1 MSKKYSLYVNN
12 DNLYGCSGTYKVMDG
27 KGTVITDT
35 TALTLDASGKTKIGE
50 QTVADTEVAYWGG
63 TKFTFTSVGAPTSVS
78 GEIARNDYH
87 YYDLSATPITY
98 YRGNNFSMSFS
109 LAITA
114 ISGQTITY
122 PKVFSIATNENFTN
136 AESVSFAS
144 AGTQSLHYTE
154 SNFGGD
160 KGTGYLYIKDT
171 ENNAVYMFINTL
183 KIFNKPTLTQTSIS
197 ASGTTYSVVFTATN
211 PNDIAC
217 NLWTANYTEAFTD
230 QGTISANGTLS
241 FTITSSSTTGIAHAY
256 LKLDNVR
263 STENAK
269 SWEYT
274 PSTIHVNGA
283 SSVSVGGTA
292 NIYITDS
299 AGDAISG
306 LTVSTGSSTTFSISL
321 VSGAQYQLTGI
332 SAGTGTLYLGATG
345 YTSKSVTITTTPPTS
360 YTLTLHYYKDGT
372 EDVSLRE
379 TKSIAKGTEVSPV
392 DYKIELPG
400 YTYQDSVPNDSF
412 TMNDNNSI
420 QFNYINSSPKGSVD
434 NPLTENDLKNNYIYW
449 EYNNRS
455 FCVKNVTSSD
465 VIYNLIDGSFSE
477 NSIVYVKAGFD
488 FTLKFQ
494 TMLTS
499 DSSNIVYAISPEIAT
514 TSPII
519 SSDTNLNPGRT
530 YSYTIHGLSKG
541 EAFHFE
547 SVDDDGVYFGNISI
561 NIV

>member
-78 GEIARNDYH
+78 GKINRNDYH

-98 YRGNNFSMSFS
+98 YFGNNFSMSFS

-197 ASGTTYSVVFTATN
+197 TSGTTYSVVFTATN

-217 NLWTANYTEAFTD
+217 NLWTTNYTEAFTD

-263 STENAK
+263 SAENSK
-269 SWEYT
+269 SWEYIASLRAIVIT
-274 PSTIHVNGA
+274 SAIMTSSSNLRVIWSNPNSVECRGYVYGQNGMSQSSIVTFGA
-283 SSVSVGGTA
+283 SATGTTNITVANVASQAYVGAVTADGYTASVIGDSVNYSAYIKTLIILGATSVDVGSTA
-292 NIYITDS
+292 NLYAYDETDDPEHNTPLIGVS
-299 AGDAISG
+299 WS
-306 LTVSTGSSTTFSISL
+306 STGTYATVNSSTG
-321 VSGAQYQLTGI
+321 VVTGI
-332 SAGTGTLYLGATG
+332 SDGAE
-345 YTSKSVTITTTPPTS
+345 TITA
-360 YTLTLHYYKDGT
+360 
-372 EDVSLRE
+372 
-379 TKSIAKGTEVSPV
+379 TK
-392 DYKIELPG
+392 PG
-400 YTYQDSVPNDSF
+400 YTQGTYNIRINGVSEMLSPSITNVSTTTNEIDQSLTETILSFRVENINGFDVDCVSSAVVGDDDVSMGSSSGTCEGDYWLDISLSVPGDYSGITGLITVTF
-412 TMNDNNSI
+412 SK
-420 QFNYINSSPKGSVD
+420 PG
-434 NPLTENDLKNNYIYW
+434 
-449 EYNNRS
+449 YNNAVS
-455 FCVKNVTSSD
+455 TK
-465 VIYNLIDGSFSE
+465 
-477 NSIVYVKAGFD
+477 D
-488 FTLKFQ
+488 FTV
-494 TMLTS
+494 S
-499 DSSNIVYAISPEIAT
+499 
-514 TSPII
+514 
-519 SSDTNLNPGRT
+519 
-530 YSYTIHGLSKG
+530 
-541 EAFHFE
+541 
-547 SVDDDGVYFGNISI
+547 
-561 NIV
+561 